1 MLWVFF
7 YWPRNQRVVNSGHP
21 RDNREANIN
30 TSPQHWEGASLKR
43 PHLLLGCVSVKH
55 VEHFLW
61 QSCFHTRRPCVH
73 TVNMTLFGHTEHSH
87 AQKKERERVFFVTL
101 FQRKG
106 ERFNQSIIA
115 FTKQNG
121 SVSHFP
127 GAKNVTSSCK
137 IRMNGV
143 SYFIRITSTELSLYC
158 EGCWVAT
165 QRPNNVAAFGN
176 HRCWGR
182 STKIILFIQGCW
194 VPKSTHCKL
203 WAFSPSCFSSADASI
218 LLT

>member
-1 MLWVFF
+1 MLNISCDSHVSIHVGSVSILWT
-7 YWPRNQRVVNSGHP
+7 WPCLVIQSTH
-21 RDNREANIN
+21 
-30 TSPQHWEGASLKR
+30 THKKR
-43 PHLLLGCVSVKH
+43 KVK
-55 VEHFLW
+55 EYFSW
-61 QSCFHTRRPCVH
+61 
-73 TVNMTLFGHTEHSH
+73 LF
-87 AQKKERERVFFVTL
+87 

-106 ERFNQSIIA
+106 EWFNRSIIA
-115 FTKQNG
+115 FTKQDG

-143 SYFIRITSTELSLYC
+143 SYFRITSTELSLYC

-165 QRPNNVAAFGN
+165 QRPNNMAAFRN

>member
-1 MLWVFF
+1 MLNISCDSHVSIHIGSVSILWT
-7 YWPRNQRVVNSGHP
+7 WPCLV
-21 RDNREANIN
+21 I
-30 TSPQHWEGASLKR
+30 
-43 PHLLLGCVSVKH
+43 
-55 VEHFLW
+55 
-61 QSCFHTRRPCVH
+61 QSTHT
-73 TVNMTLFGHTEHSH
+73 NK
-87 AQKKERERVFFVTL
+87 KKESERVFFVTL
-101 FQRKG
+101 FHRKG
-106 ERFNQSIIA
+106 ERFNQSVIA
-115 FTKQNG
+115 FTKQDV

-127 GAKNVTSSCK
+127 GARNVTSSCK
-137 IRMNGV
+137 IKMNGV

-165 QRPNNVAAFGN
+165 QGPNNVAAFGN